1 MIDGQFS
8 SLFRNER
15 ANATI
20 ACLQMD
26 KLHKDGLDWQAK
38 AEEKFGEAR
47 QGASRYTTA
56 ASEQAAKARA
66 AMDEAAAKARAK
78 AQETFA
84 PKADSSAAAA
94 PRTEGTATPEP
105 ESDFVKASKAKFSGG
120 SDADTDAA
128 TGTTARILPAWMQTL
143 ADNTR
148 GFREG
153 LRDASYD
160 LFGAKPAQKSTIV
173 RKLRPPPKPAAA
185 ATATAAG
192 DAAAATENSAA
203 ADSDSATAA
212 GTSGSSSS
220 SSSSGDAAQG
230 DSSSS
235 SSSSSSSDTHQR
247 DQEVLPGMVEA
258 PEQTGALAIVK
269 SAAEAW
275 AALQEKL
282 RQSVL
287 IQVCVRY
294 VCTICTATVTVTL
307 VRIAC
312 MIV

>member
-1 MIDGQFS
+1 VRS
-8 SLFRNER
+8 KC
-15 ANATI
+15 ANATL
-20 ACLQMD
+20 AYLQMD

-47 QGASRYTTA
+47 EGASRYTTA

-78 AQETFA
+78 AQETFP

-105 ESDFVKASKAKFSGG
+105 ESDFVKASKAKFSG
-120 SDADTDAA
+120 STDADSEAA
-128 TGTTARILPAWMQTL
+128 TSSTARILPAWMQTL
-143 ADNTR
+143 ADSTR

-185 ATATAAG
+185 ATATAG
-192 DAAAATENSAA
+192 DAAAAAAAGDSAA
-203 ADSDSATAA
+203 ADGDSTAA
-212 GTSGSSSS
+212 GATASS
-220 SSSSGDAAQG
+220 SSSSGDAAQD

-235 SSSSSSSDTHQR
+235 SSSTGTHQR

-258 PEQTGALAIVK
+258 PEQTGALAIVR

-287 IQVCVRY
+287 IQVC
-294 VCTICTATVTVTL
+294 TMCTAAVGAIHADV
-307 VRIAC
+307 VC

>member
-47 QGASRYTTA
+47 EGASRYTTA

-84 PKADSSAAAA
+84 PKADSSAAAT

-120 SDADTDAA
+120 ADADTDAA
-128 TGTTARILPAWMQTL
+128 TGTTTRILPAWMQTL

-192 DAAAATENSAA
+192 DAAAATEDSAA
-203 ADSDSATAA
+203 ADSDSITAA
-212 GTSGSSSS
+212 GATSS

-235 SSSSSSSDTHQR
+235 SSSSSSNDTHQR

-287 IQVCVRY
+287 IQVCIA
-294 VCTICTATVTVTL
+294 CTVTVGTSHASVVSVIL
-307 VRIAC
+307 
-312 MIV
+312 